1 MRGRDCENTVWLK
14 IMKNQID
21 KVTWA
26 VLPVAIVLFV
36 LSMVYQGWFNVA
48 FNVLMS
54 VMFIYAAKKSGQSWN
69 LFVGIVFGLLAL
81 LGTWQGLR

>member
-1 MRGRDCENTVWLK
+1 
-14 IMKNQID
+14 
-21 KVTWA
+21 
-26 VLPVAIVLFV
+26 LFV
-36 LSMVYQGWFNVA
+36 LSVIYQGWFNVA